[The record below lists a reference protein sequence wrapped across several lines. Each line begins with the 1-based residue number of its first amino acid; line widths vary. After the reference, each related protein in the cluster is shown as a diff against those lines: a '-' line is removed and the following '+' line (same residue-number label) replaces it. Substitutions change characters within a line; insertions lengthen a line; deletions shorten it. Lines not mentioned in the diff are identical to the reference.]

1 MKNHTI
7 LAVCAALS
15 GLTPCFAAQ
24 QEPTTEKPKTA
35 TVEVRTMRF
44 LRGNDFIGKSIDNTR
59 GVNLGKIDDLVLHPK
74 GDLAFVVIAPN
85 GALKTKQKLIPV
97 PWSAI
102 ATNEEGVATLDV
114 QPDDFADASGFDK
127 DKFHDLTDLDWWM
140 DVDKRYR
147 RQKTTSSAVNASATL
162 APTKQLLRSSELKS
176 RAIESPE
183 GQKIASMHEIVIDPQ
198 ADRIAFAV
206 LSVGGML
213 GAGEKMIAVPWES
226 LKVMPSKDNPKLSRL
241 TLNATKETLESA
253 PEFVATSEGWS
264 KANEPDYLMNVYEH
278 YSVPAYWKVK
288 VEPADP
294 KH

>member
-15 GLTPCFAAQ
+15 GLTPCLAAQ

-35 TVEVRTMRF
+35 TVEVRTIRF
-44 LRGNDFIGKSIDNTR
+44 LRGNDFIGKSIDTPR
-59 GVNLGKIDDLVLHPK
+59 GENLGKVEELVLHPK

-85 GALKTKQKLIPV
+85 GALKTKQKLIPI

-102 ATNEEGVATLDV
+102 ETNEEGVATFDIK
-114 QPDDFADASGFDK
+114 PETFADAPGFDK
-127 DKFHDLTDLDWWM
+127 DKWHNLTDLEWWM
-140 DVDKRYR
+140 EVDKRYG
-147 RQKTTSSAVNASATL
+147 RQKTSSAAVDASATL
-162 APTKQLLRSSELKS
+162 APTKELLRSSELKA

-198 ADRIAFAV
+198 ADRIAYAV

-241 TLNATKETLESA
+241 TLNATKETLEGA
-253 PEFVATSEGWS
+253 PEFVATSDGWS
-264 KANEPDYLMNVYEH
+264 KANQPDYLMRVYEH

-288 VEPADP
+288 VEPAEP
-294 KH
+294 KR